1 MESWA
6 RLWIMLWNLVRL
18 TWKKNLKKSKKI
30 EIEITPFPT
39 PLVVWRY
46 YSIKYLAC
54 LISVSLFFPECQNY
68 QSLTAADRKITYTT
82 YHGYCDNSITEGWYR
97 FEAAAGTRMPTSCMP
112 SGNRCGTHVIGWLT
126 NGHPRVADGRV
137 KKQVCFSYNGQ
148 CCFSNFSKN
157 IYVTNCGSYYVYQLV
172 RPGNCY
178 YRYCGTD

>member
-1 MESWA
+1 MNNVVEFSEINVKIKN
-6 RLWIMLWNLVRL
+6 RNPLPNSSGGL
-18 TWKKNLKKSKKI
+18 TLLFHQIFGMPHFS
-30 EIEITPFPT
+30 
-39 PLVVWRY
+39 
-46 YSIKYLAC
+46 
-54 LISVSLFFPECQNY
+54 LIFFPECQNY

-97 FEAAAGTRMPTSCMP
+97 FEGAAGTRMPTSCMP

>member
-1 MESWA
+1 M
-6 RLWIMLWNLVRL
+6 
-18 TWKKNLKKSKKI
+18 
-30 EIEITPFPT
+30 
-39 PLVVWRY
+39 VWRY

-54 LISVSLFFPECQNY
+54 LISVSFFFPECQNY

-97 FEAAAGTRMPTSCMP
+97 FEGAAGTRMPTSCMP

>member
-1 MESWA
+1 MNNVVEFSE
-6 RLWIMLWNLVRL
+6 INV
-18 TWKKNLKKSKKI
+18 KKI
-30 EIEITPFPT
+30 KKLNEIEITPFPT
-39 PLVVWRY
+39 PLVVWRC

-97 FEAAAGTRMPTSCMP
+97 FEGAAGTRMPTSCIDQK
-112 SGNRCGTHVIGWLT
+112 NTCGTHATSWLT

-137 KKQVCFSYNGQ
+137 MKPVCFSYSGQ
-148 CCFSNFSKN
+148 CCYSGIKHIN
-157 IYVTNCGSYYVYQLV
+157 VTNCGSYYVYQLV
-172 RPGNCY
+172 RPANCY